1 MNQNQTKSKPQDVE
15 EPRDEGLDETTC
27 SVIFAVSNDG
37 GKTGVAWR
45 KDVHDALAYL
55 DLQNAGGRTD
65 YCVVAVRKSPQN
77 ADGLGRRT
85 LDADSK

>member
-1 MNQNQTKSKPQDVE
+1 MSKITEIMKSQ
-15 EPRDEGLDETTC
+15 GLSYTQAVKRLESLSPSDTTAC

-45 KDVHDALAYL
+45 DDVHEALAYL

-77 ADGLGRRT
+77 
-85 LDADSK
+85 K